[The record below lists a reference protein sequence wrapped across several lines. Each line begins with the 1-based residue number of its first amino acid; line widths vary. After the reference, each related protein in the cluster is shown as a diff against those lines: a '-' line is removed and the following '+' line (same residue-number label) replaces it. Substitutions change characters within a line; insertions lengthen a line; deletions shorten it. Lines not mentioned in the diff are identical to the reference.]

1 MGTFE
6 KILSVWESI
15 PKYLNAHEDVNVL
28 EYYGKLLG
36 VSGLSDNYDNLVAKV
51 RDAALADGVSN
62 TVFESFT
69 EKLDMAHQLL
79 TLHDGIT
86 PDFVDLL
93 NNAIH
98 IDMLTPLAIV
108 MALENGIPEEVVTE
122 AVNGGAILL
131 EAEPAKIKNF
141 ILPPY
146 TKFASEHDV
155 YNKFFNEKTFLSSW
169 TENKELK
176 IVQPASTNYQY
187 FCNEETLMNFL
198 SNTLDSPHTDFCN
211 NVLAMLLDRLNRSDF
226 NFDKPML
233 FINSKSVDVMDKS
246 IKLDYGVTLKSGA
259 FKYGVLKGKSYA
271 VAGVTKSFP
280 NVPYYR
286 ALMKDTF
293 KQEMVVFVL

>member
-6 KILSVWESI
+6 KILSVWEAI
-15 PKYLNAHEDVNVL
+15 PKYLNTHEDVDVI
-28 EYYGKLLG
+28 EYYSKLLG
-36 VSGLSDNYDNLVAKV
+36 VSGTSDNYDNLVAKV
-51 RDAALADGVSN
+51 RDAALADGVDNAS
-62 TVFESFT
+62 FENFI
-69 EKLDMAHQLL
+69 EKLDMAHELL
-79 TLHDGIT
+79 TQTFGVN
-86 PDFVDLL
+86 PYFVDIL
-93 NNAIH
+93 NSAIH

-108 MALENGIPEEVVTE
+108 KALSNGIPEDAVTE

-131 EAEPAKIKNF
+131 EAEPAKIKSF
-141 ILPPY
+141 VLPPY

-169 TENKELK
+169 TEDKELK
-176 IVQPASTNYQY
+176 VVQPASTNYQY
-187 FCNEETLMNFL
+187 FSNEDTLMNFL
-198 SNTLDSPHTDFCN
+198 SNTLENPHTDFCN

-233 FINSKSVDVMDKS
+233 FLNMKSADITDKS
-246 IKLDYGVTLKSGA
+246 IKLDYGVTLKSGT

-286 ALMKDTF
+286 ALMKDAF